1 MSSRHTFTSASSYCQ
16 ESYGPSASASEIVPK
31 KLEILTNMISNRSY
45 KLNVSEIE
53 YTWKNFIY
61 ISLFQITDNKYAVHS
76 SNMIILHISNI
87 IIKKESLLY

>member
-1 MSSRHTFTSASSYCQ
+1 
-16 ESYGPSASASEIVPK
+16 
-31 KLEILTNMISNRSY
+31 MISNRSY

-61 ISLFQITDNKYAVHS
+61 ISLFQITDNKYAVHL
-76 SNMIILHISNI
+76 SNMIILHISNK